1 MLDLRRL
8 RLLRELRRLG
18 TISAVAEALQYSP
31 SAVSQQ
37 LATLEREAGTRLLE
51 PAGRRVRLTPQA
63 ELLVEHTEI
72 LLAQMERTEAAL
84 AATSTATVG
93 VLRVAAFQSAAHS
106 LLPQALIELDRQHPR
121 LRVEITQQEPE
132 DALPALIAGEFDI
145 VIGEE
150 YPGHPLPRPVQTDRR
165 DLRTDELYLV
175 IPNTWASRGLA
186 EMATCPFVMEPPGTR
201 ARAWATAV
209 CRQAGF
215 EPDVPH
221 TSPDLQT
228 HLRLAQ
234 TGLAAALV
242 PELSGARQTPDIL
255 TRHLPGRP
263 TRQLF
268 ASMRRGASTH
278 PTIDAFLTTMNTT
291 GAAVPPGP

>member
-18 TISAVAEALQYSP
+18 TISAVAEALRFSP

-37 LATLEREAGTRLLE
+37 LAALEREAGTRLLE
-51 PAGRRVRLTPQA
+51 PSGRRVRLTPQA
-63 ELLVEHTEI
+63 ELLVEHTEV
-72 LLAQMERTEAAL
+72 LLAQMERAEAAL
-84 AATSTATVG
+84 AATMTSTVG
-93 VLRVAAFQSAAHS
+93 VLRVAAFQTAAHT
-106 LLPQALIELDRQHPR
+106 LLPPVLIHLGRQHPR

-132 DALPALIAGEFDI
+132 DALPALIAGQFDV

-150 YPGHPLPRPVQTDRR
+150 YPGHPLPRPVETERR
-165 DLRTDELYLV
+165 DLLTDELYLV
-175 IPNTWASRGLA
+175 IPGTWVDRDLA

-201 ARAWATAV
+201 PRAWATAV

-234 TGLAAALV
+234 AGLAAALL
-242 PELSGARQTPDIL
+242 PELSGAREAPGVL
-255 TRHLPGRP
+255 TRPLPGRP

-268 ASMRRGASTH
+268 ASMRSGTDAH
-278 PTIDAFLTTMNTT
+278 PTIDAFLTALDTHGT
-291 GAAVPPGP
+291 